1 MHNSY
6 TYTAFT
12 ASGTP
17 TPTPT
22 PIPSATPTPTVATP
36 TFSPNGGTFHRSVT
50 VQISCST
57 VGATIYYT
65 TNGATP
71 TTSSLVYNGT
81 GVTLSGRGTKTLK
94 ALGVESGYSN
104 SAVATATYSILRR

>member
-1 MHNSY
+1 MQNSY
-6 TYTAFT
+6 TYT

-22 PIPSATPTPTVATP
+22 PTPSATPTPTVATP
-36 TFSPNGGTFHRSVT
+36 TFLPSGGTFHRSVT

-57 VGATIYYT
+57 AGATIYYT
-65 TNGATP
+65 TNGTVP

-81 GVTLSGRGTKTLK
+81 GVTLSGTGTKTLK
-94 ALGVESGYSN
+94 AIGAETGYNN
-104 SAVATATYSILRR
+104 SAVAAATYSILRR